1 MKGESFLR
9 VIIVLL
15 IVVVAGYLVIS
26 LIPDPTN
33 SYTTYKAVR
42 YEVGGISTSGFVVRS
57 EQPVTGGSGSIVVLT
72 RSEGEKV
79 ARNSPVASTFRDAS
93 ARDRQN
99 RIDRLEQ
106 ELSQMTYA
114 YSFSS
119 TGAESAALDAD
130 ILRLMNQVTVYQARR
145 ENELAESAAE
155 ELKATVLRRYLNADD
170 SKMLWQR
177 ITETREQLNT
187 LYAQA
192 KAESG
197 TVIAPVSGYFSAVT
211 DGYENVLTPTFLETA
226 TVTQFHNARP
236 DKASVAGAIGKLV
249 TSPKWYYVADVRT
262 KEISGL
268 KLGDRIDVSFV
279 YDFYQSV
286 KMRVERISP
295 SEDGE
300 CLLILSSEESIQNA
314 VSTRKQTADLMTEQ
328 TSGLLVP
335 KAAIYADDDG
345 TSCVYVLD
353 GATAH
358 KKTIEIIKDLGE
370 QYLVALDRSSISN
383 LWPEDEIILTK
394 ENMYDGKVMIK

>member
-170 SKMLWQR
+170 SKMLWER